1 MAAKSEYTRGRVHA
15 YKHPDNG
22 RWYVRFVH
30 QNRREHFS
38 LKVTRRTLA
47 EKEADE
53 INALLESGQWS
64 KLRNRAKARHRTFSD
79 VTTEYL
85 EKGCRWSES
94 TLKGCSSSLNRL
106 LSEFGEQAV
115 TDIDGGLIEAYIA
128 RRRDEGRS
136 KGTRNRELAIV
147 KAILKKAFEWGY
159 VPYNAAADV
168 TTEQQ
173 GKKTPQ
179 PYTRDE
185 LSRLLAELQPQH
197 QNIATLYL
205 HTALRRGELMKLM
218 WADVDWEARTL
229 TVRAPKNDDDR
240 TIPLSNDVYG
250 ILRERRKDWERERRA
265 GLLDLRVYGESADIR
280 KVLDRAAV
288 RAEIDEG
295 RRHRLQHR
303 LRDTC
308 ATTLLDA
315 AVPLDR
321 VQLILG
327 HRDIGMTRRYAE
339 TRPEALREA
348 IAATFD
354 R

>member
-47 EKEADE
+47 EKEANE
-53 INALLESGQWS
+53 INDLLESGQWS
-64 KLRNRAKARHRTFSD
+64 KLRNRAKARHRTFAD

-85 EKGCRWSES
+85 EKGCRWSET

-106 LSEFGEQAV
+106 LSEFGDLAV
-115 TDIDGGLIEAYIA
+115 TDIDAGIIESYIA

-159 VPYNAAADV
+159 VPHNAAADV
-168 TTEQQ
+168 TTERQ

-197 QNIATLYL
+197 RSIATLYL

-240 TIPLSNDVYG
+240 TIPLSQESYT
-250 ILRERRKDWERERRA
+250 ILQGRRKVWEGERRS
-265 GLLDLRVYGESADIR
+265 GVVDLRVYGESGDIR

-288 RAEIDEG
+288 RAQIDEG